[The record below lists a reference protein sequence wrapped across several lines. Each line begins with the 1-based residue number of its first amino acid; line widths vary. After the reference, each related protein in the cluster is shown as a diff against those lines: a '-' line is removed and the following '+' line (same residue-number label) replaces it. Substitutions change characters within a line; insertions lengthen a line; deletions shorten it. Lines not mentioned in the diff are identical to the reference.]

1 VVECHAA
8 NVKIVCFKQSLS
20 PILRLCVTA
29 ALVISAATLFAA
41 DTLKVVPLV
50 RDGTVLISFSLVDGF
65 TDDVRAAIKSG
76 LKTTFTYTVDL
87 RTQVPAW
94 VDRTIASAV
103 VSSSVQYDNLTRR
116 HTVVR
121 ALDGRVEQAQVTE
134 SDNEVRQLVT
144 SIDRLPLFKTVK
156 LEPNREYYVR
166 VRAEV
171 RPRNASFLWPWG
183 SGSSAQAKFTFIP

>member
-1 VVECHAA
+1 
-8 NVKIVCFKQSLS
+8 VKFVCSKRALSLV
-20 PILRLCVTA
+20 LRLCVTV
-29 ALVISAATLFAA
+29 ALVISAATLYAA
-41 DTLKVVPLV
+41 DSLKVVPLV
-50 RDGTVLISFSLVDGF
+50 RDGTVLISFALVDGY
-65 TDDVRAAIKSG
+65 TEDVRAAIKSG

-103 VSSSVQYDNLTRR
+103 VSTAVQYDNLTRR

-121 ALDGRVEQAQVTE
+121 ALDGRVEDSQVTE
-134 SDNEVRQLVT
+134 NDNEVRRLVT
-144 SIDRLPLFKTVK
+144 SIDRLPLFKTVR

>member
-1 VVECHAA
+1 VPPGI
-8 NVKIVCFKQSLS
+8 VKIVRSKKALS
-20 PILRLCVTA
+20 PVLRLCATA
-29 ALVISAATLFAA
+29 ALVISASTLYAA
-41 DTLKVVPLV
+41 DSLKVVPLV
-50 RDGTVLISFSLVDGF
+50 RDGTVLISFSLVDGY

-103 VSSSVQYDNLTRR
+103 VSTAVQYDNLTRR

-121 ALDGRVEQAQVTE
+121 ALDGRVEDSQVTE
-134 SDNEVRQLVT
+134 NDNEVRRLVT
-144 SIDRLPLFKTVK
+144 SVDRLPLFKTVR